1 MKVVFLL
8 SQGNINR
15 IEPLIGLELTL
26 MTDYKSGTLPS
37 APNSLMKS
45 KEMIMVANATNR
57 HFNNK

>member
-1 MKVVFLL
+1 MKVVFL

-37 APNSLMKS
+37 APNSLMKL
-45 KEMIMVANATNR
+45 KERLVGNATNR